1 MKTCVGLGLFIG
13 LIVARAATDS
23 SPPPFTWI
31 DPADPTVLAI
41 RESGERVMDRVGH
54 TMVYEVERA
63 VMEQGLS
70 HAIAISHLKDLV
82 LPRPEAGQPRITAI
96 RHTSLILRNPANQP
110 DQAEQAALEII
121 NSAIHGGLDVPA
133 ILVQR
138 LGPPNGPSEW
148 RVYRAITTKPI
159 CLQCHGPLEELLP
172 AVRSILNSKYPED
185 KAISYT
191 AYQWRGVL
199 RVSFEKP

>member
-1 MKTCVGLGLFIG
+1 VVAGCGYSVVGGWG
-13 LIVARAATDS
+13 
-23 SPPPFTWI
+23 
-31 DPADPTVLAI
+31 
-41 RESGERVMDRVGH
+41 G
-54 TMVYEVERA
+54 A